1 MLRIVPQIGYN
12 FTRKELYV
20 KADTEFQYWPEKQA
34 GFEINVGNGN
44 RIYSSV
50 VLDQL
55 KQLPDSTFNFDK
67 VELDYFKDVYLNLFH
82 NIEVVNGLYIKAGVS
97 IHWRY
102 LANKKRLEA
111 EKPLPEEDWL
121 ALKGIR
127 SEYNTFAPVYVLS
140 GLPECIII

>member
-1 MLRIVPQIGYN
+1 M
-12 FTRKELYV
+12 
-20 KADTEFQYWPEKQA
+20 
-34 GFEINVGNGN
+34 GNGN

-102 LANKKRLEA
+102 LANKKRLEV

-127 SEYNTFAPVYVLS
+127 SEYNTFAPRVRIEWTPGMYYFLN
-140 GLPECIII
+140 GHL

>member
-1 MLRIVPQIGYN
+1 M
-12 FTRKELYV
+12 
-20 KADTEFQYWPEKQA
+20 
-34 GFEINVGNGN
+34 GNGN

-102 LANKKRLEA
+102 LANKKRLEV

-127 SEYNTFAPVYVLS
+127 SEYNTFAPRVRIEWTPGMYYYMNGHRKMKCRFENAYVYIRL
-140 GLPECIII
+140 

>member
-1 MLRIVPQIGYN
+1 M
-12 FTRKELYV
+12 
-20 KADTEFQYWPEKQA
+20 
-34 GFEINVGNGN
+34 GNGN

-102 LANKKRLEA
+102 LANKKRLEV

-127 SEYNTFAPVYVLS
+127 SEYNTFAPRVRIEWTPGMYYYMNGHRKMNVGSKMPTFTLDYER
-140 GLPECIII
+140 GIA